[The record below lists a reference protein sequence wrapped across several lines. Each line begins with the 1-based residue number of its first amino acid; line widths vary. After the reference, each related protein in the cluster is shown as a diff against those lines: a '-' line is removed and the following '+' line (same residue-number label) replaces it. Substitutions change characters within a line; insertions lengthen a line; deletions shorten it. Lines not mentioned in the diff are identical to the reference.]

1 LQDGRVPFRRS
12 AAIGLAV
19 IAVTWSG
26 GASRAVASEPSRMA
40 CAEAPPPLPPVRLH
54 LIDRAGLSGDAR
66 DTLMRDAL
74 APWQAIG
81 ARVAWATAWPS
92 TAPAL
97 GAPHDVY
104 VTIDADADTRRT
116 RLPMASILFVA
127 GRPTTQITV
136 HAGYVARRLAT
147 IRLGDERLADRP
159 RLVRDRVL
167 GRVLGRAVAHELGH
181 YLLGS
186 SAHAPHGLMRASH
199 RIEHL
204 LAESHPMFAVA
215 LPATPACLVARF

>member
-1 LQDGRVPFRRS
+1 V
-12 AAIGLAV
+12 AIGLA
-19 IAVTWSG
+19 AVGLTWIG
-26 GASRAVASEPSRMA
+26 GVSRAVASGPSRMA

-54 LIDRAGLSGDAR
+54 LIDRAGLSSDAR
-66 DTLMRDAL
+66 DTLMGEAL

-81 ARVAWATAWPS
+81 ARVAWATEWPS
-92 TAPAL
+92 TGPAL

-104 VTIDADADTRRT
+104 VTIDADEDAAGT

-147 IRLGDERLADRP
+147 IRVGEERLVDRP

-186 SAHAPHGLMRASH
+186 SAHAPRGLMRASH

-204 LAESHPMFAVA
+204 LADAHPMFAVV
-215 LPATPACLVARF
+215 LPAAPACLVARF